1 MKKVIITQ
9 LTGGLGNQ
17 LFQYAVAKTIAIK
30 NGIPMKMDLSFF
42 KDYKWHVYSLA
53 PFNIDENF
61 ASAEECK
68 QLLEPSLSL
77 FTRVVNK
84 LSKKHTS
91 ISYKLE
97 EKGFAFDTMVLE
109 EKPPKYM
116 IGYWQSEKFFEPIK
130 EIIRKDFEVK
140 IPPSLENKAILD
152 TILASNSVSIHIR
165 RGNYVS
171 DEVINTFHGTCSLEY
186 YDKAISYFKEKLDN
200 PTFYIFSNDIPWSRE
215 HLNFE
220 GTKVFVDLN
229 DDTTDYEDLRLMQNC
244 KHQIIANSTF
254 SWWAAWLN
262 TNPSKTIIAPK
273 QWFANEEMQ
282 AQTDDL
288 IPENWIRL

>member
-1 MKKVIITQ
+1 MKKIIITQ

-17 LFQYAVAKTIAIK
+17 LFQYAIAKTIALK
-30 NGIPMKMDLSFF
+30 NGVPMKMDLSFF

-53 PFNIDENF
+53 PFKINENF
-61 ASAEECK
+61 ASVEECTN
-68 QLLEPSLSL
+68 LLHPSLS
-77 FTRVVNK
+77 FFKRVVNK
-84 LSKKHTS
+84 LTKNNTS
-91 ISYKLE
+91 VSYKLE
-97 EKGFAFDTMVLE
+97 ERGFAFDATILE

-116 IGYWQSEKFFEPIK
+116 IGYWQSEKFFEPIR

-140 IPPSLENKAILD
+140 IPPSPENKVILD
-152 TILASNSVSIHIR
+152 TILANNSVSIHIR

-171 DEVINTFHGTCSLEY
+171 DEVINNFHGTCSMEY
-186 YDKAISYFKEKLDN
+186 YNQAILYFKERIDN
-200 PTFYIFSNDIPWSRE
+200 PIFYIFSNDIPWSRD

-220 GTKVFVDLN
+220 GAKVFVDLN

-262 TNPSKTIIAPK
+262 TNPSKIIIAPK
-273 QWFANEEMQ
+273 QWFANDEMQ
-282 AQTDDL
+282 AQIQDL
-288 IPENWIRL
+288 IPNNWIRI